1 MKKEI
6 EQKLLDIAA
15 RNLLLS
21 IYKFPLDSDN
31 IKNNPSEMLDKIYHE
46 SQIDGL
52 NCSNFYELYQVI
64 IQSNNQKLYWIED
77 GEFSK
82 IGDED
87 YLIPIR
93 DFKVCSDIEMMK
105 TYFNVIEKSM
115 EQLLNI

>member
-1 MKKEI
+1 MKTEMQ
-6 EQKLLDIAA
+6 QKLLDIAA

-21 IYKFPLDSDN
+21 IYKFPVDSDET
-31 IKNNPSEMLDKIYHE
+31 KNNPSEMLDKIYHE

-52 NCSNFYELYQVI
+52 NCMSFYELYQTI
-64 IQSNNQKLYWIED
+64 IHSYNPNLYWIEGHED
-77 GEFSK
+77 WH
-82 IGDED
+82 IGDKD

-93 DFKVCSDIEMMK
+93 DFQVCSDVEMMK

>member
-1 MKKEI
+1 MKTEMQ
-6 EQKLLDIAA
+6 QKLLDIAA

-21 IYKFPLDSDN
+21 IYKFPVNSDDT
-31 IKNNPSEMLDKIYHE
+31 KNNPSEMLDKIYHE

-52 NCSNFYELYQVI
+52 NCISFYELYQNI
-64 IQSNNQKLYWIED
+64 IHSYNTNLYWIED
-77 GEFSK
+77 HEDWH

-87 YLIPIR
+87 YLIPMR
-93 DFKVCSDIEMMK
+93 DFQVCSDIEMMK